1 MGIDSEQVRH
11 VFQNKLFHDLPF
23 LPKKYQ
29 NQTPHYPRLNKE
41 GLPVFTKNEV
51 RKDKFYF
58 SLGMK

>member
-1 MGIDSEQVRH
+1 VRH

-29 NQTPHYPRLNKE
+29 NQTPHYPRLNTE